1 MKRYVPERGDAAWL
15 TLRPSERHEQ
25 TGRRPVL
32 VLSPRAYNE
41 RTGLAI
47 VCPMTSRVKGYP
59 FEVQSVLAGR
69 AGAVLA
75 DHVRSVDW
83 VARDAKRAGRLPPQI
98 VERVA
103 AIVAKLI
110 GA

>member
-15 TLRPSERHEQ
+15 NLNTPAGHEQ

-32 VLSPRAYNE
+32 ILSSRGYNE

-47 VCPMTSRVKGYP
+47 VCPMTSNIKGYP
-59 FEVQSVLAGR
+59 FEVPSELTGR
-69 AGAVLA
+69 RGAILA

-83 VARDAKRAGRLPPQI
+83 VARDAKHIGKLSAAI

-103 AIVAKLI
+103 SIVSKLV